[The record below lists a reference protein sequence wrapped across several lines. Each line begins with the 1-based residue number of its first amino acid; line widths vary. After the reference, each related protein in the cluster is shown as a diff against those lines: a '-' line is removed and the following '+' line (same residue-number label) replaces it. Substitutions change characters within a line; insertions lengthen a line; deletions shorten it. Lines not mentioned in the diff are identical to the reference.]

1 MPAHAQGASPCVDD
15 LKDSS
20 RSDRQGGCVRLFAHF
35 SFAPP
40 SAVLTTAHMTHSSCA
55 SCAADR
61 RCVTAAAARR
71 SRDSTPAFFDH
82 ESAIKQ
88 RRTTSFPTPPS
99 PSRPPSD
106 FLLPLSLSPP
116 PPPLPS
122 PSRAPGQTADQPSR
136 ASQPL
141 PSSFQL
147 SAVSKA
153 RFSPATLNAFFALSC
168 AHSPHSAPC
177 FLLSC
182 SLATTHALPSSF
194 FRLCPVFT
202 SHSILKSRLRRST
215 NRRQDTF
222 STCVS

>member
-20 RSDRQGGCVRLFAHF
+20 RSDRQGVCVRLFAHF

-106 FLLPLSLSPP
+106 FLLPPSSTRPR
-116 PPPLPS
+116 PLPCTGS
-122 PSRAPGQTADQPSR
+122 DCGSAEPGQSA
-136 ASQPL
+136 AAVIV
-141 PSSFQL
+141 
-147 SAVSKA
+147 SAVSRLQA
-153 RFSPATLNAFFALSC
+153 RFSPATLNAFFL
-168 AHSPHSAPC
+168 H
-177 FLLSC
+177 
-182 SLATTHALPSSF
+182 
-194 FRLCPVFT
+194 
-202 SHSILKSRLRRST
+202 
-215 NRRQDTF
+215 
-222 STCVS
+222 